1 MFDNVPKKFL
11 PLQEYWPDFIYA
23 HPNASYVHTSE
34 KLNAASEILDVG
46 ISKNGWGGNVA
57 IYDANKDESWT
68 YLRLQEEVNR
78 LGNALLKLGVQ
89 PGDRVVWRFG
99 EVPEAAVAQL
109 AIWKIG
115 AINVPSA
122 LPERAREIEFIAN
135 DTEAKVIICQG
146 DEVDQVLKALP
157 SLKTVE
163 HVISVPESRDD
174 KLLDYRQLL
183 DASGADLEVYP
194 TSPTDAASIF
204 YTGGTTGHP
213 KGCIH
218 SHAAEVITAD
228 IMCGQ
233 VYAPTVKD
241 VFLCLPPLGHAFG
254 NGEKIN
260 FPFRFGA
267 AVVYKER
274 PGSVETW
281 ELIEKYRVTILAAA
295 PTSYRLMLDCLKAD
309 RRGKWP
315 LRFVVASG
323 EMMGKDLAENWFEKI
338 GVEIHNSVG
347 MSPMRHI
354 FIESALHGIKVAPG
368 ISVGKPLHGYEFKL
382 VDDKGNRVKNGEI
395 GRLAVRGLT
404 GVVYWCNLHP
414 QMPGKQQEDVINGW
428 NLLDDAYTQ
437 DEDGWLYFSTRL
449 DNMIVTA
456 GRQVAAPEIE
466 EVLTGHP
473 AVHQAAVV
481 GVPDPVRTNIVKA
494 FIELNPGYAP
504 SEELIKELQEYA
516 KENMAT
522 YKYPR
527 IIQFIEELPRDE
539 VGKIQRRLL
548 RQQSVQ

>member
-11 PLQEYWPDFIYA
+11 PPQEDWPDFVYA
-23 HPNASYVHTSE
+23 HPEVNWVHYKENVNAC
-34 KLNAASEILDVG
+34 SEILDVG
-46 ISKNGWGGNVA
+46 IAKKGWGENVA

-89 PGDRVVWRFG
+89 PGDRVMWRFG

-122 LPERAREIEFIAN
+122 LPERAREIEFTAN
-135 DTEAKVIICQG
+135 DTEAKIIICQG

-174 KLLDYRQLL
+174 KLLDYRKLL
-183 DASGADLEVYP
+183 DASGTDLVAYP

-218 SHAAEVITAD
+218 SHATEVIVAD
-228 IMCGQ
+228 MVCGPSR
-233 VYAPTVKD
+233 APTSKD
-241 VFLCLPPLGHAFG
+241 VFLVLAPLGHAFG

-274 PGSVETW
+274 PSSAESW
-281 ELIEKYRVTILAAA
+281 ELIEKYQVTILAGA
-295 PTSYRLMLDCLKAD
+295 PTSYRLMLDFLEVD
-309 RRGKWP
+309 RRGKWS

-323 EMMGKDLAENWFEKI
+323 EMMNKDLGDNWFKKT

-347 MSPMRHI
+347 M
-354 FIESALHGIKVAPG
+354 
-368 ISVGKPLHGYEFKL
+368 
-382 VDDKGNRVKNGEI
+382 
-395 GRLAVRGLT
+395 T
-404 GVVYWCNLHP
+404 
-414 QMPGKQQEDVINGW
+414 
-428 NLLDDAYTQ
+428 
-437 DEDGWLYFSTRL
+437 
-449 DNMIVTA
+449 
-456 GRQVAAPEIE
+456 
-466 EVLTGHP
+466 
-473 AVHQAAVV
+473 
-481 GVPDPVRTNIVKA
+481 
-494 FIELNPGYAP
+494 
-504 SEELIKELQEYA
+504 
-516 KENMAT
+516 
-522 YKYPR
+522 
-527 IIQFIEELPRDE
+527 
-539 VGKIQRRLL
+539 
-548 RQQSVQ
+548 